1 MDIGPSRYRSG
12 RLSAELSRQ
21 LQEALGQSY
30 VLEREL
36 GGGGMSR
43 VFLAEEAAL
52 GRRVVVKVLPP
63 ELAEGVSAERFTR
76 EVKLAA
82 RLQHPNIV
90 PVLTAGDAVGLPYYT
105 MPFVRGE
112 SLRARLAQGTP
123 LSIDETVGVVR
134 DVARALAYA
143 HGEGVVHRD
152 IKPDNVL
159 LSGGVAMVADF
170 GIAKAISASVT
181 TGRITSA
188 GVALGTPGY
197 MAPEQALA
205 DPAADH
211 RVDLYALGVL
221 AWEMLVGRPIF
232 GDRAGQALVAAHISE
247 VPANVATQRRDVPPA
262 LGALVMELLA
272 KQPDDRPSSATQVL
286 ERLNAFASPPS
297 RVGRRLAGAIAILI
311 VTIAVIAGWWRVRS
325 TAPDA
330 SMNVVAI
337 APFRVSGADPSLQYL
352 REGMVDLLA
361 AKIGGVGGL
370 RAVDPRTTLVAWRR
384 AAGGND
390 DMSSSDAMR
399 VAAEIGAGRL
409 VLGELAGTTANLQL
423 SATLLPA
430 PTGRDPIKAIT
441 SGPADSLPTL
451 VDRLTAQL
459 EALGAGE
466 AAPRLTALTSTSLPA
481 LRAYLD
487 GQALYRSARTNV
499 AMQSYFRAVELD
511 SSFALAALGLVRTV
525 GWGGQSPA
533 DQARAMAVGGHIL
546 IRERRRLSP
555 VDAALAD
562 AALGPRYPAPKT
574 YPEWYAA
581 AERVTSLAPESAEGW
596 FEVGDALFHGG
607 GILGTADSDERAFR
621 AFSRVIAL
629 DSAYLPAFVH
639 LSVLFAEAG
648 DTANVRRLHA
658 IAQRTDSTLAGGYY
672 GMRLAVLTGDSARAQ
687 SIRAGMDRLSPTQLA
702 IFAYGALQNHQGLDD
717 AQRALDL
724 LAQQAITSEQR
735 AQLAALRLRVAIERG
750 RTAEA
755 AKVPAALIAAPA
767 FAREVALAA
776 VFADGDSAIGA
787 AAARTLEPVSASALG
802 APLTLGRAADSAGV
816 KAEVALAERAD
827 NAFVLAQYRLAM
839 RDVAL
844 AARGIAWLRSY
855 VPPRDS
861 AWLGEVTGERA
872 LLLEAQSAALEG
884 RPDAADVLARL
895 DSAARFGH
903 HDVRFTTVSSLVAA
917 RLWEARGDQRRAYQ
931 ALQRRSRGVGAN
943 LYESTWQRE
952 VGRLAAAIGEREVA
966 IRAYR
971 AYLTRRANPE
981 PALASEVAHVR
992 AELARLERSSVGR

>member
-1 MDIGPSRYRSG
+1 
-12 RLSAELSRQ
+12 
-21 LQEALGQSY
+21 
-30 VLEREL
+30 
-36 GGGGMSR
+36 MSR

-52 GRRVVVKVLPP
+52 GRQVVVKALPP

-90 PVLTAGDAVGLPYYT
+90 PVLSAGEAAGLPYYT

-112 SLRARLAQGTP
+112 SLRARLAQRAP
-123 LSIDETVGVVR
+123 LSIEEAIGVVR

-170 GIAKAISASVT
+170 GIAKALSASVT
-181 TGRITSA
+181 TTGSITS
-188 GVALGTPGY
+188 GGIALGTPAY

-221 AWEMLVGRPIF
+221 AWEMLAGRAIF
-232 GDRAGQALVAAHISE
+232 GDRAGQALIAAHISE
-247 VPANVATQRRDVPPA
+247 TPADVATQRRDVPPGLA
-262 LGALVMELLA
+262 ALVMQLLA
-272 KQPDDRPSSATQVL
+272 KQPGNRPASATEVL
-286 ERLNAFASPPS
+286 ERLNVFERPS
-297 RVGRRLAGAIAILI
+297 SRAGLRLA
-311 VTIAVIAGWWRVRS
+311 AVGVLVLAVVGVAAWWRARG
-325 TAPDA
+325 TPADA
-330 SMNVVAI
+330 SMSVVAI
-337 APFRVSGADPSLQYL
+337 APFRVSGADPSLRYL

-384 AAGGND
+384 AAGGSD
-390 DMSSSDAMR
+390 DISSSDAMR
-399 VAAEIGAGRL
+399 VAADVGAGRL
-409 VLGELAGTTANLQL
+409 ILGELAGTSANLQL

-430 PTGRDPIKAIT
+430 PAGREPIKAIAA
-441 SGPADSLPTL
+441 GPADSLPVL

-487 GQALYRSARTNV
+487 GQALYRAARTTA
-499 AMQSYFRAVELD
+499 AMRSYFQAVELD
-511 SSFALAALGLVRTV
+511 STFALAALGLVRTV
-525 GWGGQSPA
+525 GWGGQTAP
-533 DQARAMAVGGHIL
+533 DQARAMTIGGRIL
-546 IRERRRLSP
+546 NRERQRLSP

-562 AALGPRYPAPKT
+562 AALGPRYPAPRT
-574 YPEWYAA
+574 YPDWYAA
-581 AERVTSLAPESAEGW
+581 AERVTALAPESAEGW

-607 GILGTADSDERAFR
+607 GILGIADSDERAFR
-621 AFSRVIAL
+621 AFSRVVAL
-629 DSAYLPAFVH
+629 DSAYVPAFVH

-648 DTANVRRLHA
+648 DTANVLRLHA
-658 IAQRTDSTLAGGYY
+658 IAQRADSTLGGGYY
-672 GMRLAVLTGDSARAQ
+672 GMRLATLSRDSVRAQ
-687 SIRAGMDRLSPTQLA
+687 SIRAGMDRLTPSQLA
-702 IFAYGALQNHQGLDD
+702 VFVLGALQNHGGLDD
-717 AQRALDL
+717 AQRAVDL
-724 LAQQAITSEQR
+724 LGPQAITSAQR
-735 AQLAALRLRVAIERG
+735 AQLAALALRVAIERG
-750 RTAEA
+750 RPAEA
-755 AKVPAALIAAPA
+755 ARLSAGLIGSPS

-776 VFADGDSAIGA
+776 VFADGDSAVGA
-787 AAARTLEPVSASALG
+787 AAARTLEPLAATTLG
-802 APLTLGRAADSAGV
+802 TPLTLGRTADSAGV
-816 KAEVALAERAD
+816 RAEVALAERVD
-827 NAFVLAQYRLAM
+827 DAFVLAQYRLALG
-839 RDVAL
+839 DAAL
-844 AARGIAWLRSY
+844 ARRVVAWLRSY

-884 RPDAADVLARL
+884 RPDAADMLARL

-903 HDVRFTTVSSLVAA
+903 HDVRFTTVSSLAAA

-931 ALQRRSRGVGAN
+931 ALQRRTRGVGAN

-952 VGRLAAAIGEREVA
+952 VGRLATAIGEREVA

-971 AYLTRRANPE
+971 AYLIRRANAE
-981 PALASEVAHVR
+981 PSLANEVAHVR
-992 AELARLERSSVGR
+992 AELTRLERSSVGR

>member
-1 MDIGPSRYRSG
+1 
-12 RLSAELSRQ
+12 
-21 LQEALGQSY
+21 
-30 VLEREL
+30 
-36 GGGGMSR
+36 MSR

-52 GRRVVVKVLPP
+52 GRQVVVKVLPP

-90 PVLTAGDAVGLPYYT
+90 PVLTAGEAAGLPYYT

-112 SLRARLAQGTP
+112 SLRTRLAQGAP
-123 LSIDETVGVVR
+123 LSIEAAVGVVR
-134 DVARALAYA
+134 DVARGLAYA

-181 TGRITSA
+181 TTGRITSG
-188 GVALGTPGY
+188 GVALGTPAY
-197 MAPEQALA
+197 MAPEQAVA
-205 DPAADH
+205 DPTADH

-221 AWEMLVGRPIF
+221 AWEMLVGRAIF
-232 GDRAGQALVAAHISE
+232 SDRAGQALIAAHISE
-247 VPANVATQRRDVPPA
+247 TPADVGTLRRDVPPGLA
-262 LGALVMELLA
+262 ALVTQLLA
-272 KQPDDRPSSATQVL
+272 KQPGNRPSSATEVL
-286 ERLNAFASPPS
+286 ERLNAFERPPS
-297 RVGRRLAGAIAILI
+297 RAGLRLA
-311 VTIAVIAGWWRVRS
+311 AVGVLLVAVVGVAAWWRARS
-325 TAPDA
+325 APADA
-330 SMNVVAI
+330 SMSVVAI
-337 APFRVSGADPSLQYL
+337 APFRVSGADPSLRYL

-384 AAGGND
+384 AAGGSD
-390 DMSSSDAMR
+390 DLSSSDAMS
-399 VAAEIGAGRL
+399 VATDVGAGRL
-409 VLGELAGTTANLQL
+409 ILGELAGTSAKLQL

-430 PTGRDPIKAIT
+430 PAGRDPIKAIV
-441 SGPADSLPTL
+441 SGPADSLPML

-487 GQALYRSARTNV
+487 GQAFYRSARTTA
-499 AMQSYFRAVELD
+499 AMRSYSQAVELD
-511 SSFALAALGLVRTV
+511 STFALAALGLVRTV
-525 GWGGQSPA
+525 GWGGQTAA

-546 IRERRRLSP
+546 NRERQRLSP
-555 VDAALAD
+555 MDAALAD
-562 AALGPRYPAPKT
+562 AALGPRYPAPRT

-581 AERVTSLAPESAEGW
+581 AERVTTLAPESAEGW

-607 GILGTADSDERAFR
+607 GILGIADADERAFR
-621 AFSRVIAL
+621 AFSRVVAL
-629 DSAYLPAFVH
+629 DSAYLPAFIH
-639 LSVLFAEAG
+639 LSVLVAEAG

-658 IAQRTDSTLAGGYY
+658 IAEQSDSTLAGGYY
-672 GMRLAVLTGDSARAQ
+672 GMRLAMLTGDSARAQ
-687 SIRAGMDRLSPTQLA
+687 SIRAGMDHLSPPQLV
-702 IFAYGALQNHQGLDD
+702 IFAFGALQNHQGLDD

-724 LAQQAITSEQR
+724 LAQHAITSEQR
-735 AQLAALRLRVAIERG
+735 AQLAALALRVAIERG
-750 RTAEA
+750 RSAEA
-755 AKVPAALIAAPA
+755 ARLSGGLIASPP

-776 VFADGDSAIGA
+776 VFSDGDSAIGA
-787 AAARTLEPVSASALG
+787 AAARTLEPLAASALG
-802 APLTLGRAADSAGV
+802 APLALGRAADSSGV

-844 AARGIAWLRSY
+844 ANRVIAWLRSY
-855 VPPRDS
+855 VPPKDS

-872 LLLEAQSAALEG
+872 LLLEAQSAALER
-884 RPDAADVLARL
+884 RPDAAEVLARL

-903 HDVRFTTVSSLVAA
+903 HDARFTTISSLVAA

-931 ALQRRSRGVGAN
+931 ALQRRARGIGAN

-952 VGRLAAAIGEREVA
+952 LGRLAAAVGEREVA

-971 AYLTRRANPE
+971 TYLVRRANAE
-981 PALASEVAHVR
+981 PALARELAQVR
-992 AELARLERSSVGR
+992 AELASLEQSSGGR